1 MARPNRVMLGARGV
15 RHHEVRPRVRA
26 RETGESPMRTSI
38 LPTRWSAAVA
48 VMMALV
54 FLGVAGCG
62 SDDSSEATDDS
73 ATSASGSAVTA
84 DDLEGTTY
92 VSTSVT
98 GHDLVEGS
106 TINLSFE
113 GPRMQLSAGCNI
125 ISAAYDVTDGTLAWT
140 GEPAATM
147 MACSD
152 DLMAQDQ
159 WLIEL
164 FQEGVTATSDGS
176 ALTLANDEVT
186 IELSSS

>member
-1 MARPNRVMLGARGV
+1 
-15 RHHEVRPRVRA
+15 
-26 RETGESPMRTSI
+26 MRTSL
-38 LPTRWSAAVA
+38 LPTRGSVAVA
-48 VMMALV
+48 VMLALV

-62 SDDSSEATDDS
+62 SDDSSGATDESD
-73 ATSASGSAVTA
+73 TSASGAAVTG

-98 GHDLVEGS
+98 GYDLVEGS

-147 MACSD
+147 MACPD

-164 FQEGVTATSDGS
+164 FQDGVTATSDDS
-176 ALTLANDEVT
+176 TLTLANDEVT
-186 IELSSS
+186 IELASS

>member
-1 MARPNRVMLGARGV
+1 MK
-15 RHHEVRPRVRA
+15 
-26 RETGESPMRTSI
+26 TSI
-38 LPTRWSAAVA
+38 RPTRWSAAVA
-48 VMMALV
+48 VMMALMV
-54 FLGVAGCG
+54 LGVAGCG
-62 SDDSSEATDDS
+62 SDDSSEASDES

-98 GHDLVEGS
+98 GEDLVEGS

-147 MACSD
+147 MACPD

-164 FQEGVTATSDGS
+164 FQGGVTATSDGS
-176 ALTLANDEVT
+176 TLTLANDDVT
-186 IELSSS
+186 IELASP

>member
-1 MARPNRVMLGARGV
+1 MM
-15 RHHEVRPRVRA
+15 
-26 RETGESPMRTSI
+26 TSI

-54 FLGVAGCG
+54 VLGVAGCG
-62 SDDSSEATDDS
+62 SDDSSEASDES
-73 ATSASGSAVTA
+73 ATSGSGSAVTA
-84 DDLEGTTY
+84 EDLEGTTY

-98 GHDLVEGS
+98 GYDLVEGS

-147 MACSD
+147 MACPD

-159 WLIEL
+159 WLVGL
-164 FQEGVTATSDGS
+164 FQDGVTATTDGS
-176 ALTLANDEVT
+176 TLTLANDDVT
-186 IELSSS
+186 VELESS

>member
-1 MARPNRVMLGARGV
+1 
-15 RHHEVRPRVRA
+15 
-26 RETGESPMRTSI
+26 MRTSI
-38 LPTRWSAAVA
+38 RPIRWSAAVA
-48 VMMALV
+48 VMTTLV
-54 FLGVAGCG
+54 VLGVAGCS
-62 SDDSSEATDDS
+62 SDDSSEASDES
-73 ATSASGSAVTA
+73 ATSASGSAVTV

-98 GHDLVEGS
+98 GYDLVEGS

-147 MACSD
+147 MACPD
-152 DLMAQDQ
+152 DLQAQDQ

-164 FQEGVTATSDGS
+164 FQDGVTATSDGS
-176 ALTLANDEVT
+176 TLTLANDDVT
-186 IELSSS
+186 IELASP

>member
-1 MARPNRVMLGARGV
+1 MKA
-15 RHHEVRPRVRA
+15 
-26 RETGESPMRTSI
+26 SI

-62 SDDSSEATDDS
+62 SDDSSEASEES

-84 DDLEGTTY
+84 DDLEGATY

-106 TINLSFE
+106 TVNLSFE

-125 ISAAYDVTDGTLAWT
+125 MSAAYDVTDGTLAWT
-140 GEPAATM
+140 REPAATM
-147 MACSD
+147 MA
-152 DLMAQDQ
+152 
-159 WLIEL
+159 
-164 FQEGVTATSDGS
+164 
-176 ALTLANDEVT
+176 
-186 IELSSS
+186 

>member
-1 MARPNRVMLGARGV
+1 
-15 RHHEVRPRVRA
+15 
-26 RETGESPMRTSI
+26 MRSSI
-38 LPTRWSAAVA
+38 RPTRWNAAVA
-48 VMMALV
+48 VMLALMV
-54 FLGVAGCG
+54 MGVAGCG
-62 SDDSSEATDDS
+62 SDDSSVASDES

-84 DDLEGTTY
+84 EDLEGSTY

-98 GHDLVEGS
+98 GAELVEGS

-147 MACSD
+147 MACPD
-152 DLMAQDQ
+152 ELMAQDQ

-164 FQEGVTATSDGS
+164 FQDGVTATSDDS
-176 ALTLANDEVT
+176 TLTLANDQVT
-186 IELSSS
+186 IELESS

>member
-1 MARPNRVMLGARGV
+1 
-15 RHHEVRPRVRA
+15 
-26 RETGESPMRTSI
+26 MRTSI

-62 SDDSSEATDDS
+62 SDDSSGAADES
-73 ATSASGSAVTA
+73 ATSASGSTVTA
-84 DDLEGTTY
+84 DDLEGATY

-98 GHDLVEGS
+98 GYDLVEGS

-113 GPRMQLSAGCNI
+113 GQRMQLSAGCNI

-140 GEPAATM
+140 GEPTATM
-147 MACSD
+147 MACPD

-159 WLIEL
+159 WLIGL
-164 FQEGVTATSDGS
+164 FQDGVTAASDGS
-176 ALTLANDEVT
+176 TLTLANDQVT
-186 IELSSS
+186 IELASS

>member
-1 MARPNRVMLGARGV
+1 
-15 RHHEVRPRVRA
+15 
-26 RETGESPMRTSI
+26 MRTSI

-48 VMMALV
+48 VMTALV
-54 FLGVAGCG
+54 VLGVAGCG
-62 SDDSSEATDDS
+62 SDNSSEATDES

-84 DDLEGTTY
+84 DDLEGGTY
-92 VSTSVT
+92 ASTSVT

-113 GPRMQLSAGCNI
+113 GQRMQLSAGCNI

-147 MACSD
+147 MACPD

-159 WLIEL
+159 WLVEL
-164 FQEGVTATSDGS
+164 FQDGVTATSDGS
-176 ALTLANDEVT
+176 TLTLTNDEVT
-186 IELSSS
+186 IELASS

>member
-1 MARPNRVMLGARGV
+1 MK
-15 RHHEVRPRVRA
+15 
-26 RETGESPMRTSI
+26 TSI
-38 LPTRWSAAVA
+38 LPTRWSATVA
-48 VMMALV
+48 VMVALV

-73 ATSASGSAVTA
+73 STSASGSAVTA

-125 ISAAYDVTDGTLAWT
+125 MSAAYDVTTDGTLAWT

-147 MACSD
+147 MACPD

-159 WLIEL
+159 WLIGL
-164 FQEGVTATSDGS
+164 FQDGVTATSDGS
-176 ALTLANDEVT
+176 TLTLANDEVT
-186 IELSSS
+186 IELASS

>member
-1 MARPNRVMLGARGV
+1 MK
-15 RHHEVRPRVRA
+15 
-26 RETGESPMRTSI
+26 TSI

-54 FLGVAGCG
+54 VLGVAGCG
-62 SDDSSEATDDS
+62 SDDSSAATDES

-84 DDLEGTTY
+84 DDLEGATY

-98 GHDLVEGS
+98 GYDLVEGS

-147 MACSD
+147 MACPD

-159 WLIEL
+159 WLIGL
-164 FQEGVTATSDGS
+164 FQDGVTATSDGS
-176 ALTLANDEVT
+176 TLTLANDDVT
-186 IELSSS
+186 IELASS

>member
-1 MARPNRVMLGARGV
+1 
-15 RHHEVRPRVRA
+15 
-26 RETGESPMRTSI
+26 MRTSI
-38 LPTRWSAAVA
+38 LPIRWSAAVA
-48 VMMALV
+48 VMLALV

-62 SDDSSEATDDS
+62 SDDSSAATDES

-84 DDLEGTTY
+84 DDLEGTAY
-92 VSTSVT
+92 VSSSVT

-147 MACSD
+147 MACPD

-164 FQEGVTATSDGS
+164 FQDGVTATSDGS
-176 ALTLANDEVT
+176 TLTLANDDVT
-186 IELSSS
+186 IELESS

>member
-1 MARPNRVMLGARGV
+1 MVL
-15 RHHEVRPRVRA
+15 
-26 RETGESPMRTSI
+26 
-38 LPTRWSAAVA
+38 
-48 VMMALV
+48 
-54 FLGVAGCG
+54 LGVAGCG
-62 SDDSSEATDDS
+62 SDDSSGATDDS
-73 ATSASGSAVTA
+73 SASASGSAVTA

-125 ISAAYDVTDGTLAWT
+125 MSAAYDVTDGTLAWT

-147 MACSD
+147 MACPD

-164 FQEGVTATSDGS
+164 FQDGVTATSDGS
-176 ALTLANDEVT
+176 TLTLSNDEVT
-186 IELSSS
+186 IELAAP

>member
-1 MARPNRVMLGARGV
+1 
-15 RHHEVRPRVRA
+15 
-26 RETGESPMRTSI
+26 MRTSL
-38 LPTRWSAAVA
+38 LPNRWSAALAAMLAMV
-48 VMMALV
+48 L
-54 FLGVAGCG
+54 LGVAGCG
-62 SDDSSEATDDS
+62 SDDSSGATDDS
-73 ATSASGSAVTA
+73 STSASGSAVTT

-125 ISAAYDVTDGTLAWT
+125 MSAAYDVTDGTLAWT

-147 MACSD
+147 MACPD

-164 FQEGVTATSDGS
+164 FQDGVTATSDGS
-176 ALTLANDEVT
+176 TLTLSNDEVT
-186 IELSSS
+186 IELAAP

>member
-1 MARPNRVMLGARGV
+1 
-15 RHHEVRPRVRA
+15 
-26 RETGESPMRTSI
+26 MRTLL

-48 VMMALV
+48 VMAMVLV
-54 FLGVAGCG
+54 GAAGCG
-62 SDDSSEATDDS
+62 SDDSSGAADDS
-73 ATSASGSAVTA
+73 SASASGSAVTT

-92 VSTSVT
+92 VSTTVT

-106 TINLSFE
+106 TISLSFE

-140 GEPAATM
+140 GDPAATM
-147 MACSD
+147 MACPD

-164 FQEGVTATSDGS
+164 FQDGVTATSDGS
-176 ALTLANDEVT
+176 TLTLANDEVT
-186 IELSSS
+186 IELATP

>member
-1 MARPNRVMLGARGV
+1 
-15 RHHEVRPRVRA
+15 
-26 RETGESPMRTSI
+26 MRTSL
-38 LPTRWSAAVA
+38 LPTRWPAAVA
-48 VMMALV
+48 VVAMVL
-54 FLGVAGCG
+54 LGVAGCG
-62 SDDSSEATDDS
+62 SDDSSGAT
-73 ATSASGSAVTA
+73 

-98 GHDLVEGS
+98 GHDLVAGS

-125 ISAAYDVTDGTLAWT
+125 MSAAYDVTDGTLAWT

-147 MACSD
+147 MACPD

-164 FQEGVTATSDGS
+164 FQDGVTATSDGS
-176 ALTLANDEVT
+176 TLTLANDEVT
-186 IELSSS
+186 IELATP